1 MNTAELIY
9 QEVLELPEYARLE
22 MLKNIQLTKEK
33 LGFFKKPKP
42 VSLPIESDNDKS
54 EQAIAILE
62 SIVKRKEMLDT
73 NINTTQERLNFLN
86 NLASQA
92 KTVGFTID
100 MDDFEKSR
108 QDRELDR

>member
-33 LGFFKKPKP
+33 LGFLKKPKTTETTP
-42 VSLPIESDNDKS
+42 ANDKS
-54 EQAIAILE
+54 EQIY
-62 SIVKRKEMLDT
+62 
-73 NINTTQERLNFLN
+73 RLMCQI
-86 NLASQA
+86 S
-92 KTVGFTID
+92 
-100 MDDFEKSR
+100 DDFQQSGKRIDIDDFIKSR

>member
-33 LGFFKKPKP
+33 LGFLKKPKTTET
-42 VSLPIESDNDKS
+42 IATDDKS
-54 EQAIAILE
+54 EQIYNLMCQI
-62 SIVKRKEMLDT
+62 SD
-73 NINTTQERLNFLN
+73 NFQK
-86 NLASQA
+86 S
-92 KTVGFTID
+92 GRRID
-100 MDDFEKSR
+100 IDEFEKSR